1 MHSCQCMPLSVG
13 FCNEKSTDL
22 VDEGGEA
29 VVEGHDLVLLLS
41 ADGLDGGVDRQVEGG
56 EQTLVDGDSCDGWC
70 YESTTSTST
79 THGQSVAT
87 TTSAESQAT
96 SSEPQATYTST
107 EAAAEAST
115 TSADAG
121 TTSADAVA
129 VAGAG
134 ATATTSQ
141 GQATTADGAAGEAP
155 PHAAAATEAATATA
169 TAAESG

>member
-1 MHSCQCMPLSVG
+1 MHSCQCMPPIVG

-70 YESTTSTST
+70 YESTTST

-155 PHAAAATEAATATA
+155 PHAAAAAEAATATA
-169 TAAESG
+169 TAAQSG